1 MRKPP
6 NPAPVLL
13 QLSQNHFVFLL
24 HRWPT
29 CDDSGTAQA
38 AHPLGGDMSIE
49 VPPVGFSV
57 LELAV
62 SRDFES
68 FLNAL
73 VSLILAGHGFSLL
86 GAEGR

>member
-1 MRKPP
+1 
-6 NPAPVLL
+6 
-13 QLSQNHFVFLL
+13 
-24 HRWPT
+24 
-29 CDDSGTAQA
+29 
-38 AHPLGGDMSIE
+38 MSIE